1 MDAKTALKRVSNIDR
16 VMAALVTI
24 ATGAAMIATGVTAAA
39 KIFLEEEEDTKAI
52 KDAPGE

>member
-39 KIFLEEEEDTKAI
+39 KIFLEEEDTEAI
-52 KDAPGE
+52 KETPGE